1 MTPAVYATDARSA
14 LGRVPM
20 VGRGA
25 PTPRIGY
32 NGHATAVLQV
42 APSDR
47 AMDATTPEKAARI
60 IRERYQ
66 VLHLLGEG
74 ASARTLA
81 CHDLLEDR
89 QVAIKE
95 LRAGQLESWKH
106 MEMFEREA
114 KALAGLRHHGIP
126 AIHDF
131 FEHEE
136 ASGGLTLYLVQE
148 LVDGPSLEERIGQA
162 PLLGESDVLEIAL
175 AVLDILEYL
184 HGRTPPLYHRDI
196 KPSNIVLRSS
206 GVPVLVDFGGI
217 CHGWRPEQSGG
228 STVTG
233 TYGYMPPEQLM
244 GRVSPQSDL
253 YALGATLLYVVTGR
267 EPTDFDFDS
276 GRLSVPETIELRP
289 SLRRAIDAM
298 LAPAPR
304 DRPRTAKEVRA
315 ILLGAQEP
323 ALSPSRALV
332 PLRRGGPPAVMGG
345 DAPRWIDVG
354 PPPRDPKGELADVYR
369 NLVEPLDDTRDASLA
384 TRMLGWSLYTLL
396 GVFTLGVV
404 PGVYYGHVRR
414 RKRRYDHLFR
424 EGERVD
430 GTIVS
435 LQGSE
440 QYNMFATIG
449 YEYEVHGQVF
459 RAFIDYAV
467 KVKRYWTIGDRVA
480 VLYDPKD
487 PVASCV
493 VFRR

>member
-1 MTPAVYATDARSA
+1 MNAK
-14 LGRVPM
+14 
-20 VGRGA
+20 
-25 PTPRIGY
+25 
-32 NGHATAVLQV
+32 
-42 APSDR
+42 
-47 AMDATTPEKAARI
+47 TPEPPERI
-60 IRERYQ
+60 IRERYR

-81 CHDLLEDR
+81 CHDLVEDR
-89 QVAIKE
+89 RVAIKE
-95 LRAGQLESWKH
+95 LRAGKLESWKH

-136 ASGGLTLYLVQE
+136 PSGGLTLYLVQE
-148 LVDGPSLEERIGQA
+148 LVDGPSLEVRIGQA
-162 PLLGESDVLEIAL
+162 PLLGESDVLDITL
-175 AVLDILEYL
+175 GVLDILEYL

-196 KPSNIVLRSS
+196 KPSNIVLR
-206 GVPVLVDFGGI
+206 GTGAPVLVDFGGI

-267 EPTDFDFDS
+267 EPTDFDFDA
-276 GRLSVPETIELRP
+276 GRLSVPEAIELRP

-304 DRPRTAKEVRA
+304 DRPRTAKEVRG
-315 ILLGAQEP
+315 ILLGVEAP
-323 ALSPSRALV
+323 VAASSRALV
-332 PLRRGGPPAVMGG
+332 PVRRGGPPAVMGG

-354 PPPRDPKGELADVYR
+354 PPPRDPHGELADVYR
-369 NLVEPLDDTRDASLA
+369 NLIEPLDDTRESTGLM
-384 TRMLGWSLYTLL
+384 RVLGRSLYVVL

-404 PGVYYGHVRR
+404 PAVYYAHV
-414 RKRRYDHLFR
+414 RKRRRRYDPVFR
-424 EGERVD
+424 NGVRVD

-435 LQGSE
+435 VEGSE
-440 QYNMFATIG
+440 QYNMYATIG
-449 YEYEVHGQVF
+449 YEYEVQDQVF
-459 RAFIDYAV
+459 RAFIDYPV
-467 KVKRYWTIGDRVA
+467 KLKRYWTIGDRVA
-480 VLYDPKD
+480 VLHDPDD
-487 PVASCV
+487 PVMSCV
-493 VFRR
+493 VFRC

>member
-1 MTPAVYATDARSA
+1 MNAK
-14 LGRVPM
+14 
-20 VGRGA
+20 
-25 PTPRIGY
+25 
-32 NGHATAVLQV
+32 
-42 APSDR
+42 
-47 AMDATTPEKAARI
+47 TPEPTERI
-60 IRERYQ
+60 IRERYR

-81 CHDLLEDR
+81 CHDTLEDR
-89 QVAIKE
+89 RVAIKE

-136 ASGGLTLYLVQE
+136 PSGGLTLYLVQE

-162 PLLGESDVLEIAL
+162 PLLGESDVLDIAL
-175 AVLDILEYL
+175 GVLDILEYL

-196 KPSNIVLRSS
+196 KPSNIVLR
-206 GVPVLVDFGGI
+206 GTGAPVLVDFGGI

-267 EPTDFDFDS
+267 EPTDFDFDA
-276 GRLSVPETIELRP
+276 GRLSVPEAIEVRP

-304 DRPRTAKEVRA
+304 DRPRTAKEVRG
-315 ILLGAQEP
+315 ILLGVEAP
-323 ALSPSRALV
+323 AAAPSRALV
-332 PLRRGGPPAVMGG
+332 AMRRGGPPAVMGG
-345 DAPRWIDVG
+345 DAPRWVDVG
-354 PPPRDPKGELADVYR
+354 PPPRDPDGELADVYR
-369 NLVEPLDDTRDASLA
+369 NLIEPLDDTRES
-384 TRMLGWSLYTLL
+384 RGFMRVLGRSLYVVL
-396 GVFTLGVV
+396 GVFTLGIV
-404 PGVYYGHVRR
+404 PAVYYGHVRKR
-414 RKRRYDHLFR
+414 RRRYDPVFR
-424 EGERVD
+424 NGVRVD

-435 LQGSE
+435 VEGSE
-440 QYNMFATIG
+440 QYNMYATIG

-459 RAFIDYAV
+459 RAFIDYPV
-467 KVKRYWTIGDRVA
+467 KLKRYWTIGDRVA
-480 VLYDPKD
+480 VLHDPDD
-487 PVASCV
+487 PVLSCV
-493 VFRR
+493 VFRC

>member
-1 MTPAVYATDARSA
+1 
-14 LGRVPM
+14 
-20 VGRGA
+20 
-25 PTPRIGY
+25 
-32 NGHATAVLQV
+32 
-42 APSDR
+42 
-47 AMDATTPEKAARI
+47 MDATSPQPPDRI
-60 IRERYQ
+60 IRDRYR

-81 CHDLLEDR
+81 CHDLVEDR
-89 QVAIKE
+89 RVAIKE

-131 FEHEE
+131 FEHEDPG
-136 ASGGLTLYLVQE
+136 GGLTLYLVQE
-148 LVDGPSLEERIGQA
+148 LVDGPSLQSRIGQA
-162 PLLGESDVLEIAL
+162 PLLGEGDVLEIAL
-175 AVLDILEYL
+175 AVLDILQYL
-184 HGRTPPLYHRDI
+184 HSRTPPLYHRDI
-196 KPSNIVLRSS
+196 KPSNIVLRGS
-206 GVPVLVDFGGI
+206 GAPVLVDFGGI

-267 EPTDFDFDS
+267 EPTDFDFDA
-276 GRLSVPETIELRP
+276 GRLSVPESIEVRP

-304 DRPRTAKEVRA
+304 DRPRTAKDVRA
-315 ILLGAQEP
+315 ILLGATADP
-323 ALSPSRALV
+323 APTSSSALV
-332 PLRRGGPPAVMGG
+332 PVRRGGPPAMMAG
-345 DAPRWIDVG
+345 DAPRWVDVG
-354 PPPRDPKGELADVYR
+354 PPPRDPEGPFADVYR
-369 NLVEPLDDTRDASLA
+369 NLVKPLDDAHDASKLVQI
-384 TRMLGWSLYTLL
+384 LGYTAYTLL
-396 GVFTLGVV
+396 GLVTLGIV
-404 PGVYYGHVRR
+404 PAFYYGHVRN
-414 RKRRYDHLFR
+414 RKRRYDHIFR
-424 EGERVD
+424 DGARTD

-435 LQGSE
+435 VQGSE

-467 KVKRYWTIGDRVA
+467 KVKRYWAVGDRVA
-480 VLYDPKD
+480 VLYDPED
-487 PVASCV
+487 PVRSCV